1 MFLLRTSSF
10 LDWTG
15 GALLTVALAVALAVA
30 APPAA
35 AETADPR
42 LPIEYLPVGH
52 PAYDDIEALAAMGLL
67 RGVSIYTRPLS
78 RSDVARALVRSA
90 QGHYTSQPNLER
102 LKRELARE
110 LADLGRP
117 PDEPE
122 SPLLID
128 TWERERRARVSLA
141 GHLRGD
147 YDEKRDGI
155 HFRLRDESSLTL
167 RGTFQLFP
175 AFAAYEEFGVTRIRS
190 QRIFIDAIALNSDL
204 ETTVLRAGI
213 TARSG
218 PLHAAFGYDRFR
230 WGPGRRGTLL
240 LSDAAGPITYL
251 TLGGS
256 FSGWLTTTALSG
268 VLSRAEDRYLAAH
281 RIEAAVTPRLSIGL
295 AEAVRYRSDGID
307 LLYASGLLPYAV
319 VERTHIRD
327 ASTDSVHNLE
337 RANIMVSMDVVGRLS
352 DDLTVYGELLLD
364 DIATENRDMPD
375 RLGYQIGLRSSRRYS
390 TWVVHL
396 LGEYARIRRFTY
408 ATEYG
413 QNFVHRGRSLGHALG
428 PDVEAVW
435 MEVALDFSRDWQA
448 RWSSEF
454 VNQGEGYLGEA
465 WTTPMGGVDNA
476 GLYGVVEERREVWG
490 DLRWIP
496 RDQLDVTL
504 GVGFRRIENEHH
516 LEGATRHGWLA
527 RLALDARY

>member
-1 MFLLRTSSF
+1 MPLFTG
-10 LDWTG
+10 WTG
-15 GALLTVALAVALAVA
+15 RALFIAALVLAPVAVL
-30 APPAA
+30 PAA
-35 AETADPR
+35 AETADER

-52 PAYDDIEALAAMGLL
+52 PAYDDIETLAAMGLL
-67 RGVSIYTRPLS
+67 RGISIYTRPLA
-78 RSDVARALVRSA
+78 RTDVARALVRSA
-90 QGHYTSQPNLER
+90 QGLYFFKPNLER

-117 PDEPE
+117 PEEPE

-128 TWERERRARVSLA
+128 TWERERRARLSVA

-147 YDEKRDGI
+147 YDEKREAAR
-155 HFRLRDESSLTL
+155 FRFRDESSLTL

-190 QRIFIDAIALNSDL
+190 QRAFIDAIALNSDL
-204 ETTVLRAGI
+204 ETTVMRAGI

-256 FSGWLTTTALSG
+256 FSGWLTTTALTC
-268 VLSRAEDRYLAAH
+268 VLSRAEDRYLSAH

-327 ASTDSVHNLE
+327 ASTDSVRHLE
-337 RANIMVSMDVVGRLS
+337 RANIMVSLDVVGRVS
-352 DDLTVYGELLLD
+352 DALTLYGELLLD
-364 DIATENRDMPD
+364 DIATENRNMPD
-375 RLGYQIGLRSSRRYS
+375 RLGYQVGLRSSRQHS
-390 TWVVHL
+390 TWIAHVL
-396 LGEYARIRRFTY
+396 AEYTRVRRFTY

-413 QNFVHRGRSLGHALG
+413 QNFIHRGRSLGYALG

-435 MEVALDFSRDWQA
+435 MEVAIDFSRDWQA
-448 RWSSEF
+448 RWSGEF

-465 WTTPMGGVDNA
+465 WTTPMGFVDNA
-476 GLYGVVEERREVWG
+476 GLFGVVEERREVWG

-496 RDQLDVTL
+496 RDRLDVSVGL
-504 GVGFRRIENEHH
+504 GYRRIENEHH
-516 LEGATRHGWLA
+516 VEGATRYGWLA
-527 RLALDARY
+527 RLALDVRY